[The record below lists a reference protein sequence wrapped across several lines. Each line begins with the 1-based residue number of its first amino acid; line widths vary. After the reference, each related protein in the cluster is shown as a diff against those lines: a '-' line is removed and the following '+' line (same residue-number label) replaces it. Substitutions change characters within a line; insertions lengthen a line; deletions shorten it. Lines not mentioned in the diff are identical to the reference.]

1 MDIKL
6 KDFEGP
12 LDLLLHLVSKYQMDI
27 YDVPITEVIEQY
39 LAYISTLQ
47 AMRLEVA
54 GEYMVMASQLMLI
67 KSRKLLPK
75 VAEVTDLED
84 DLEQDLL
91 SQIEEYRKFKLLG
104 EQLEVKH
111 QERAQYYSKAPT
123 ELIYEDAEL
132 VHDKTTIDLF
142 LAFSTLLTKKKEE
155 FSKSHTTIL
164 RDEYKIEDMMV
175 IVREALVESEQ
186 LCLQDLFK
194 ETKDLQEVITL
205 FLATLELIKT
215 QEILLIQKE
224 SFGDIYLMKKN
235 EENQVEQSQA

>member
-1 MDIKL
+1 
-6 KDFEGP
+6 
-12 LDLLLHLVSKYQMDI
+12 
-27 YDVPITEVIEQY
+27 
-39 LAYISTLQ
+39 
-47 AMRLEVA
+47 
-54 GEYMVMASQLMLI
+54 MVMASQLMLI

-175 IVREALVESEQ
+175 IVREALVEDQQ

>member
-39 LAYISTLQ
+39 LAYVSTLQ
-47 AMRLEVA
+47 AMRLEVT

-104 EQLEVKH
+104 EHLESKH
-111 QERAQYYSKAPT
+111 QDRAQYYSKAPT

-142 LAFSTLLTKKKEE
+142 LAFSNILAKKKEE
-155 FSKSHTTIL
+155 FAQNHTTIL

-175 IVREALVESEQ
+175 IVKESLSGRDQ
-186 LCLQDLFK
+186 LRLQDLFK
-194 ETKDLQEVITL
+194 EAQNIQEVITL

-215 QEILLIQKE
+215 QELVLVQEE
-224 SFGDIYLMKKN
+224 SFGDIYLMEKK
-235 EENQVEQSQA
+235 EENQEAQS